1 MDCQT
6 QTMVTQQCAIL
17 TKKSF
22 YDLKRRTIMSQRES
36 TYLYYPYAG
45 IARRGGGWGELS
57 ATTAIII
64 RLDPDLNYL
73 KA

>member
-1 MDCQT
+1 
-6 QTMVTQQCAIL
+6 
-17 TKKSF
+17 
-22 YDLKRRTIMSQRES
+22 MSQRES